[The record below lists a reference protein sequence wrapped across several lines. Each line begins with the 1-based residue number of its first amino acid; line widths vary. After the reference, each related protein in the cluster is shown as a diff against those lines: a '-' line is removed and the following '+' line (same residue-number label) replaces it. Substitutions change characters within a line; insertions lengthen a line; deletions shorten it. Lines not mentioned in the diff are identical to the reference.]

1 MQLNLNQVYETV
13 RRNFSIRLKSHLAII
28 FNYKDMEVSLFNGGR
43 MLIKNVKTE
52 KEALRAYREII
63 KKLNVPE

>member
-1 MQLNLNQVYETV
+1 
-13 RRNFSIRLKSHLAII
+13 
-28 FNYKDMEVSLFNGGR
+28 

-52 KEALRAYREII
+52 EKALRAYREII